1 MPENHIFAPGDVIR
15 LKKPHPCGGWDWELL
30 RVGMDFRLRCL
41 NCNHL
46 VMLPRTEVERRIK
59 ALVKKAENPPDESG
73 QV

>member
-1 MPENHIFAPGDVIR
+1 MPKNHVFAPGDVIR